1 MKRQDILEIIVSNP
15 RAIFRNSNTE
25 TGKYSEYPRYFQII
39 GTTDDKSYVR
49 VRQVTPQPNDY
60 LLNET
65 GGWLRDE
72 NNSVIADTRPLVE
85 RATIKHGEIKRM
97 PTRLVLKSDL
107 TEESMLSNF
116 IAEEQARQTERDERD
131 AQYEK
136 GKETI
141 AEIAPLLVA
150 VGFIEKETDVTESYG
165 TRWGRVSLDLEG
177 EQLERLTSLLKS
189 ALVEVGA

>member
-15 RAIFRNSNTE
+15 RAIFRNTNTE
-25 TGKYSEYPRYFQII
+25 TGKFSEYPRYFQIA

-49 VRQVTPQPNDY
+49 VQQVMPQPNDY
-60 LLNET
+60 LLNEK

-85 RATIKHGEIKRM
+85 RATIKHGDIKRM

-116 IAEEQARQTERDERD
+116 IAEEQARQAEREADN
-131 AQYEK
+131 AKYEK
-136 GKETI
+136 GQAMV
-141 AEIAPLLVA
+141 AELAPLLVA
-150 VGFIEKETDVTESYG
+150 FGFVKEEIDVIEAYG
-165 TRWGRVSLDLEG
+165 TRWGHVNLSFEG

-189 ALVEVGA
+189 ALAEVGV